1 MTTQGMHNLEACKVT
16 DQDSATAEAIGALNR
31 KWMEAY
37 TKRDTAF
44 LDLHMSDDY
53 VGTFPDGTVHD
64 KKSEIEA
71 VASGA
76 LAITEMT
83 PSKMTV
89 RVYDNA
95 AVITGQ
101 SSVKASVGG
110 QDMSAELRFTDV
122 WIKRGDR
129 WQAVSSQVTRI
140 EQPESAPDKPKPLR
154 GPA

>member
-1 MTTQGMHNLEACKVT
+1 MHTLETHKVT
-16 DQDSATAEAIGALNR
+16 GQDPAVAEAIAALNR
-31 KWMEAY
+31 QWMEAY

-53 VGTFPDGTVHD
+53 VGTFPDGTIHD

-76 LAITEMT
+76 IAITEMT
-83 PSKMTV
+83 SSEMTV

-101 SSVKASVGG
+101 SSVKARVGG
-110 QDMSAELRFTDV
+110 QDRSAELRFTGV
-122 WIKRGDR
+122 WIKRADR
-129 WQAVSSQVTRI
+129 WQAVARLVTRI
-140 EQPESAPDKPKPLR
+140 GQPESA
-154 GPA
+154 

>member
-1 MTTQGMHNLEACKVT
+1 MTGPIQETRKATG
-16 DQDSATAEAIGALNR
+16 QDSAVAEAIGKLNR
-31 KWMEAY
+31 QWMEAY

-44 LDLHMSDDY
+44 LNRYLSDDY

-71 VASGA
+71 VTSGA
-76 LAITEMT
+76 VAIAQMQPGE
-83 PSKMTV
+83 MTV

-101 SSVKASVGG
+101 SSVKARVEG

-122 WIKRGDR
+122 WVKRGNQ
-129 WQAVSSQVTRI
+129 WQAVASQVTRI
-140 EQPESAPDKPKPLR
+140 ERP
-154 GPA
+154 